1 MSAISLVAG
10 LGNPGNTYEPT
21 RHNAGFWFLDALTRR
36 LALSWRSESRFS
48 TELADTRIQN
58 ARLRVLRPT
67 TFMNESGTPVA
78 SIAEYF
84 EIPAEHILV
93 VHDDLDLPPGTVR
106 VKRGGGH
113 GGHNGL
119 RDIFAKLGSRDF
131 VRLRIGVGHP
141 GDADRVTDW
150 VLTRPSAEDR
160 KAIEDASDRAL
171 THFDDL
177 IAGKLEAVMKALH
190 TEALEKS

>member
-119 RDIFAKLGSRDF
+119 RDLCQ
-131 VRLRIGVGHP
+131 
-141 GDADRVTDW
+141 
-150 VLTRPSAEDR
+150 TR
-160 KAIEDASDRAL
+160 
-171 THFDDL
+171 
-177 IAGKLEAVMKALH
+177 IAGLRQTAHWCGTSRGRGSGNGLGIDPPERGGPQGYRGRKR
-190 TEALEKS
+190 